1 MIYVELRCCQGQ
13 VLTGLRCQDGVS
25 GLQKLSRKEMCT
37 SKKYICMVRIRS
49 PLDDVVSNV
58 AGYFI
63 LSCQSYVSNGL
74 ETTTYD
80 FGLASLESTAE
91 SRKSPDWFLPVG
103 VLVMYAKSCT

>member
-1 MIYVELRCCQGQ
+1 
-13 VLTGLRCQDGVS
+13 
-25 GLQKLSRKEMCT
+25 
-37 SKKYICMVRIRS
+37 MVRIRS
-49 PLDDVVSNV
+49 PLADVVSNV

-91 SRKSPDWFLPVG
+91 SRKSPDRFLPCWSFSLVRK
-103 VLVMYAKSCT
+103 VLHLIK